1 MEGLHV
7 PRTSEGVLVL
17 ENRHT
22 GEVLRLRRLPRA
34 DSGFDLELKGSLPPH
49 SEGPPLHLHLVEEER
64 GEVVSGT
71 LSASVDGVVHEFRPG
86 SKAAFPPGSAHR
98 WWNAGHELLR
108 FEGRVS
114 PVVDLDRFLQA
125 MFDVANAGPDGR
137 PSLFYMVHALHRH
150 RKTQVAVVVPPALQR
165 VLFPVVIALGR
176 LLGKYRGTD
185 WPGCPARCT
194 GAPTALAGEV

>member
-1 MEGLHV
+1 M

-22 GEVLRLRRLPRA
+22 GEVLRLRRLPRR
-34 DSGFDLELKGSLPPH
+34 DGGFDLELKGSLPPH
-49 SEGPPLHLHLVEEER
+49 SEGPPLHVHIMEDEQ
-64 GEVVSGT
+64 GHVVAGT
-71 LSASVDGVVHEFRPG
+71 LSASLDGVPLEIPAG
-86 SKAAFPPGSAHR
+86 SPATFPRGSVHR
-98 WWNAGHELLR
+98 WWNAGDELLR

-137 PSLFYMVHALHRH
+137 PPFFYMVHVLHRH
-150 RKTQVAVVVPPALQR
+150 RKTQMAMVVPPALQR
-165 VLFPVVIALGR
+165 VLFPVVITLGR
-176 LLGKYRGTD
+176 LLGRYRGTD

-194 GAPTALAGEV
+194 GAPTALAEEV